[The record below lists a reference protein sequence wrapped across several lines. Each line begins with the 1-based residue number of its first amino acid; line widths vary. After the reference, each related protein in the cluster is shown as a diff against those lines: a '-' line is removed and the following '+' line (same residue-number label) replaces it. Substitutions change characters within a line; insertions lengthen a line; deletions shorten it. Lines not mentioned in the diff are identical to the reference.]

1 MWVRRYF
8 LVPEYEVTQ
17 DMLSDSFK
25 SLYARTGT
33 YSDIAR
39 LRRLMKIF
47 VDVNGKRYLIIKY
60 ASDIIPTSFE
70 CYYSYTRD
78 EILEIINK

>member
-1 MWVRRYF
+1 MWVRKYF

-25 SLYARTGT
+25 SLYAKTGT
-33 YSDIAR
+33 YSDLER

-60 ASDIIPTSFE
+60 ANDVIPTSFE
-70 CYYSYTRD
+70 GYYSHTRD